1 MNGSAAYKEIERLQT
16 IIEENTVAAKAAVL
30 AAAKQTAKYIA
41 KNMLQNGLAIDSIN
55 KMTQLSIE
63 EIEILKSELDKE
75 TSTSSAVHTTQ

>member
-75 TSTSSAVHTTQ
+75 TSTRSAVHTTQ